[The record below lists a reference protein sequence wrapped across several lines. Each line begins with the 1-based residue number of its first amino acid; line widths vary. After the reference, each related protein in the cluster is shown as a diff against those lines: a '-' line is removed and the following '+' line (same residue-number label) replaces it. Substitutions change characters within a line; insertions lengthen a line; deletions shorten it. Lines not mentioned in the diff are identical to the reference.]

1 MHKLKLL
8 GHGPITRPR
17 AQPISMFIGANA
29 ALYLY
34 YKYIPGHAKMNF
46 RAMFTKEPG
55 SSSLSVLTS
64 HFTHTNVALLLC
76 NSAVMYT
83 IGNYHLLHH
92 GVRHLAAIFAVGAL
106 GGYALTHAQ
115 IQWTGEGSYAG
126 GTGGSAGLIIYNAF
140 RNPAWFSSINPYA
153 LIGAISLYAA
163 YTGDRAV
170 FGGMMGGYLSY
181 LLLL

>member
-1 MHKLKLL
+1 MQKLKLL
-8 GHGPITRPR
+8 GNGPILRPR

-34 YKYIPGHAKMNF
+34 YKYLPGHAKMNF

-55 SSSLSVLTS
+55 SSLMSVLTS
-64 HFTHTNVALLLC
+64 PFTHTNVALLLA

-83 IGNYHLLHH
+83 LGNYHLLQYGAVHL
-92 GVRHLAAIFAVGAL
+92 GVIFAIGSLGA
-106 GGYALTHAQ
+106 YALTHAQ
-115 IQWTGEGSYAG
+115 ILQTGEGSFAG

-140 RNPAWFSSINPYA
+140 RNPAWFSAVNPYA

-170 FGGMMGGYLSY
+170 FGGMMGGFLSY